1 MGATAVNEQ
10 SKNLDVAKR
19 LVEALD
25 KQDVDAVADIF
36 AADAGIWHCTD
47 GVTMSVA
54 DMQGSLRAIA
64 TVAKA
69 TVEQTGYRDTPDG
82 FVLTAKSTYDLT
94 NGEST
99 SWHAAMLIQVNAEGR
114 ITRLDEYLDS
124 AGTTPLLRALT

>member
-1 MGATAVNEQ
+1 MNDP
-10 SKNLDVAKR
+10 SKNLDIAR
-19 LVEALD
+19 RFVEALD
-25 KQDVDAVADIF
+25 NQDADAVGEIF
-36 AADAGIWHCTD
+36 APDAGIWHCTD

-69 TVEQTGYRDTPDG
+69 TVEQTGYLDTSDG

-94 NGEST
+94 SGEST
-99 SWHAAMLIQVNAEGR
+99 SWHAAMIIQVNAEGL
-114 ITRLDEYLDS
+114 IARLDEYLDS